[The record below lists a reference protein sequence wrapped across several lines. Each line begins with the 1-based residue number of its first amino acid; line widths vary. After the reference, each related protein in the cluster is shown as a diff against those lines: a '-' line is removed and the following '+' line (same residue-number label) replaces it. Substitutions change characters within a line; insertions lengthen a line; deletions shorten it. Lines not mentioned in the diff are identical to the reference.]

1 MNRDNQMTII
11 KVNSLKDNI
20 KSYRHIKRRLKFMR
34 ILKYFGV
41 IELDYVFETHV
52 NEDEVFYA

>member
-1 MNRDNQMTII
+1 MTII

>member
-20 KSYRHIKRRLKFMR
+20 KSYRHIKRRLKSMR